1 MKHLLIVDDDYGARE
16 SLRTLFAP
24 DYNIT
29 LSTNAA
35 DAKRALETHRID
47 LMLLDVIMPRQDGV
61 SLIREISA
69 DYPDLPV
76 IMISAS
82 TAIKPVVESMRAGAI
97 DFITKPF
104 DVDDIRSRVAS
115 LLKKN
120 HRKMAEKE
128 QPESSPSTD
137 PDDIELPVNLAD
149 AISDFERRLIT
160 KALWKCGGVQT
171 RAAELLGTTRRILR
185 YRMEKLNITLPD
197 KKPRKI

>member
-1 MKHLLIVDDDYGARE
+1 MSHLLIVDDDYGARE
-16 SLRTLFAP
+16 SLRTVFAP
-24 DYNIT
+24 DYKIT

-35 DAKRALETHRID
+35 DAKRALATNSID

-61 SLIREISA
+61 SLLREIYA
-69 DYPDLPV
+69 DHPDLPV

-82 TAIKPVVESMRAGAI
+82 SAVKPVVESMRAGAI

-104 DVDDIRSRVAS
+104 DVDDIRARVAA

-120 HRKMAEKE
+120 HRGEPEKT
-128 QPESSPSTD
+128 PVDTTVSPG
-137 PDDIELPVNLAD
+137 PDELELPLNLAD
-149 AISDFERRLIT
+149 AVSDFERRLIT
-160 KALWKCGGVQT
+160 KALWKSGGIQT

-197 KKPRKI
+197 KKPRKT

>member
-1 MKHLLIVDDDYGARE
+1 MKHLLVVDDDYGARE
-16 SLRTLFAP
+16 SLRTVFAP
-24 DYNIT
+24 DYHVT

-35 DAKRALETHRID
+35 DAKRVLAVNNID

-82 TAIKPVVESMRAGAI
+82 TSIKPVVESMRAGAI

-104 DVDDIRSRVAS
+104 DVDDIRSRVAT
-115 LLKKN
+115 LLKN
-120 HRKMAEKE
+120 NTRKAAGKK
-128 QPESSPSTD
+128 PSGSPASID

-149 AISDFERRLIT
+149 AVSDFERRLIT
-160 KALWKCGGVQT
+160 QALWKSGGIQT

-197 KKPRKI
+197 TKPRKI